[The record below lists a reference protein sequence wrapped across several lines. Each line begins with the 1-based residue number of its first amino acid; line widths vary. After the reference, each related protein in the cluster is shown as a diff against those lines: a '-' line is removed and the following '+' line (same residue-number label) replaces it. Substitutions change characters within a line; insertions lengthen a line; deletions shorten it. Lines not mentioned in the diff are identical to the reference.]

1 MKSKPFKVFSIGE
14 DRLVETIA
22 QNLVFGDRIPGKI
35 KIDNFSDQ
43 EMSPQFLE
51 SIRGKTV
58 FLVCSTTNP
67 IKILQLELTIDAAMR
82 ASAKEIIAVIP
93 YYGYAR
99 QDRKE
104 GARGPIG
111 GKVLANK
118 ITRAGAHRVITMD
131 LHADQIQGFFDLPVD
146 HINGRTVFRPY
157 IEMLPPS
164 DKYSIFSPDA
174 GGAKRAEKMY
184 ASMRKLHPETSF
196 GICHKKRDKPNSI
209 EEMLVLGDVQGRD
222 VKLVDDIC
230 DTAGT
235 LVMAAEMIMARGAN
249 SVEAW
254 ITHFVGSGPAKER
267 IEKCGALSKLVIT
280 DSIHHD
286 VLPAKTIVIPSGATI
301 AKFIDRIVTK
311 QSIDDINS

>member
-1 MKSKPFKVFSIGE
+1 MKSKPFKVFSVGE
-14 DRLVETIA
+14 DRLVESIC
-22 QNLVFGDRIPGKI
+22 QNLVFGDKIPGQL
-35 KIDNFSDQ
+35 KIDIFSDE
-43 EMSPQFLE
+43 EMSPQFKE

-58 FLVCSTTNP
+58 FIACSTTNP
-67 IKILQLELTIDAAMR
+67 VKILQLELSIDAAMR

-157 IEMLPPS
+157 IEMMTHS
-164 DKYSIFSPDA
+164 DNYAIFSPDA

-184 ASMRKLHPETSF
+184 SSVRRINPETTY

-209 EEMLVLGDVQGRD
+209 EEMLVLGDVKGKK
-222 VKLVDDIC
+222 VILVDDIC

-235 LVMAAEMIMARGAN
+235 LCMAAEIIMGKGAE

-254 ITHFVGSGPAKER
+254 ITHFIGSGPAKER
-267 IEKCGALSKLVIT
+267 IEGTAALSKLVVT
-280 DSIHHD
+280 DSIYHTS
-286 VLPAKTIVIPSGATI
+286 LPAKTMVIPSGPTI

-311 QSIDDINS
+311 QSIDDLNS

>member
-14 DRLVETIA
+14 DRLVETVA
-22 QNLVFGDRIPGKI
+22 QNLVFGDRIPGKL
-35 KIDNFSDQ
+35 KIDNFSDE

-157 IEMLPPS
+157 LEMLPPS

-209 EEMLVLGDVQGRD
+209 EEMLVLGDVKGKD

-235 LVMAAEMIMARGAN
+235 LVMAAEMIMAQGAN

-267 IEKCGALSKLVIT
+267 IEKCDALSKLVIT